1 MPFKLCSFNCR
12 GIQDYGKRRKI
23 FHFLR
28 SIDSDIIFLQET
40 HSSLND
46 EKFWKNQWGEFAWFA
61 SHTSNSRGVAIL
73 IRNTVAPTFHSL
85 YSDPNGRFLILSVSI
100 NGLSL
105 LLVNLYAPNSDDPD
119 FFLDVFAKVDQFT
132 FSSLIIGGDF
142 NAVLG
147 PLDYQGGR
155 QSHSN
160 VKARDM
166 INVLIDEFNLLDIW
180 RHFHPNLR
188 QYTRHQRNPKVLSRL
203 DFILVSDNF
212 VNNCLNSK
220 IIPGVNSDHSIVVFQ
235 FNDNQPNKGPGFWKL
250 NCSYVHNDV
259 DFINLVKKKI
269 QEFKDIHTN
278 SNCNPN
284 ILWDALKCTITG
296 VCIDYCTRK
305 KKERNKVKRN
315 LMDDIAKVKSDI
327 ENAPSNDTL
336 FDQLQI
342 LESKL
347 NTILE
352 FETKGLITR
361 SRSRWMEEGEKST
374 KYFCNLEKRTWQKKC
389 INGVKKKVIL

>member
-1 MPFKLCSFNCR
+1 M
-12 GIQDYGKRRKI
+12 
-23 FHFLR
+23 
-28 SIDSDIIFLQET
+28 
-40 HSSLND
+40 
-46 EKFWKNQWGEFAWFA
+46 
-61 SHTSNSRGVAIL
+61 
-73 IRNTVAPTFHSL
+73 
-85 YSDPNGRFLILSVSI
+85 
-100 NGLSL
+100 
-105 LLVNLYAPNSDDPD
+105 
-119 FFLDVFAKVDQFT
+119 
-132 FSSLIIGGDF
+132 
-142 NAVLG
+142 
-147 PLDYQGGR
+147 
-155 QSHSN
+155 
-160 VKARDM
+160 
-166 INVLIDEFNLLDIW
+166 
-180 RHFHPNLR
+180 
-188 QYTRHQRNPKVLSRL
+188 
-203 DFILVSDNF
+203 
-212 VNNCLNSK
+212 
-220 IIPGVNSDHSIVVFQ
+220 
-235 FNDNQPNKGPGFWKL
+235 
-250 NCSYVHNDV
+250 

-327 ENAPSNDTL
+327 KNAPSNDTL

-374 KYFCNLEKRTWQKKC
+374 KYF
-389 INGVKKKVIL
+389 VI